1 MRPYLRIKQNFA
13 LNDIFIYYMK
23 ALYPGSFDPITN
35 GHLDVIKRITPI
47 FGEVIIA
54 VLNNNEKSNTI
65 PLKDRLELIKESTK
79 GMKNISVE
87 SFTGL
92 TVVYAKSRNANVIVR
107 GLRAPSDFEYELEMS
122 QINYFLSNGLETLF
136 IMTNP
141 AYSFIRSSRVK
152 EVIELGG
159 DVKELVP
166 TPVYKYLYE
175 KMDLK
180 K

>member
-1 MRPYLRIKQNFA
+1 MR
-13 LNDIFIYYMK
+13 

-35 GHLDVIKRITPI
+35 GHLDVIKRISVLFDEI
-47 FGEVIIA
+47 IIA
-54 VLNNNEKSNTI
+54 VLNNSEKNELIS
-65 PLKDRLELIKESTK
+65 LEDRISLIKESTK
-79 GMKNISVE
+79 GIKNVSIE
-87 SFTGL
+87 SFSGL
-92 TVVYAKSRNANVIVR
+92 TVDYAKSKEANIIVR

-141 AYSFIRSSRVK
+141 AFSFIRSSRVK
-152 EVIELGG
+152 EVAELGG

-166 TPVYKYLYE
+166 LPVYKYLYQQ
-175 KMDLK
+175 MGLK

>member
-1 MRPYLRIKQNFA
+1 MR
-13 LNDIFIYYMK
+13 

-35 GHLDVIKRITPI
+35 GHLDVIKRISVLFDEI
-47 FGEVIIA
+47 IIA
-54 VLNNNEKSNTI
+54 VLNNSEKNELIS
-65 PLKDRLELIKESTK
+65 LEDRISLIKESTK
-79 GMKNISVE
+79 GIKNVSIE
-87 SFTGL
+87 SFSGL
-92 TVVYAKSRNANVIVR
+92 TVDYAKSKKANIIVR

-141 AYSFIRSSRVK
+141 AFSFIRSSRVK
-152 EVIELGG
+152 EVAELGG

-166 TPVYKYLYE
+166 LPVYKYLYQQ
-175 KMDLK
+175 MGLK

>member
-1 MRPYLRIKQNFA
+1 
-13 LNDIFIYYMK
+13 MK

-35 GHLDVIKRITPI
+35 GHVDVIKRITRL

-54 VLNNNEKSNTI
+54 VLNNQDKQEFI
-65 PLKDRLELIKESTK
+65 PLKDRLKLIQESLE
-79 GMKNISVE
+79 GLKNVSVE
-87 SFTGL
+87 SFSGL
-92 TVVYAKSRNANVIVR
+92 TVDYAKAKNADIIIR

-141 AYSFIRSSRVK
+141 KYSFIRSSRVK
-152 EVIELGG
+152 EVALLGG

-166 TPVYKYLYE
+166 KPVYKYLHQ
-175 KMDLK
+175 KMGFK
-180 K
+180 